1 MPIKVSYHS
10 VKFGCHRLSGSG
22 DIMVLL
28 CHVTFQDHVIK
39 ALNDLMVRMETAE
52 DMSPSIQI
60 W

>member
-1 MPIKVSYHS
+1 
-10 VKFGCHRLSGSG
+10 
-22 DIMVLL
+22 MVLL

-39 ALNDLMVRMETAE
+39 ALNDLIVRMETAE